1 MILRKTL
8 LAVSAVVLLSTPAWA
23 LANQPSDHSGKHAP
37 STTPVGPPA
46 TTPNNTDNPGVGNG
60 SQNGDQGTGNPAHPE
75 HPSHPRH
82 PGHPETP
89 KRPGKPEPS
98 EHPAHPGKPHKC
110 MAHNVAYIVSGTLVS
125 QALSKNADGTYSG
138 TVTVSVA
145 HTNRHAAAAKGM
157 TETYTLTDAHPTLA
171 LRDTNNDGSVG
182 LDDLAAGDRVKAIGK
197 ITTLS
202 KKCDQSKFTSQTTI
216 REVIF
221 HVPR

>member
-23 LANQPSDHSGKHAP
+23 LANQPTDHSGKHAS
-37 STTPVGPPA
+37 STTPGGPPA

-60 SQNGDQGTGNPAHPE
+60 EQGTGNSNNPAHPGHPSHPSHPE
-75 HPSHPRH
+75 HPKH
-82 PGHPETP
+82 
-89 KRPGKPEPS
+89 PGKPGSPK
-98 EHPAHPGKPHKC
+98 HPAHPGNPRKC

-125 QALSKNADGTYSG
+125 QTLSKNADGTYSG
-138 TVTVSVA
+138 TVTVSVT

-157 TETYTLTDAHPTLA
+157 TETYTLTDAHLTFA

-216 REVIF
+216 GKVIF
-221 HVPR
+221 HAPR